1 MSDEV
6 RDDEKVDRWVAHHP
20 PADISPAEFEQFV
33 ADVLGAGG
41 TDLANYTV
49 QTHEVISGA
58 DGDFDFD
65 ATIRFSH
72 LGMDYLTIV
81 EAKRHKNPIKRELV
95 QVLHSKA
102 QSVGAH
108 KAVMIATA
116 PFQRGAIEF
125 AKAHGIALVLVSEG
139 RFTFETRAAEPRP
152 VMSRQEAQERYG
164 LPTFVGVG
172 IGPGSDGGGTTFTTF
187 DTTDCQRIQEVLFNV
202 QTNES

>member
-1 MSDEV
+1 
-6 RDDEKVDRWVAHHP
+6 
-20 PADISPAEFEQFV
+20 
-33 ADVLGAGG
+33 L
-41 TDLANYTV
+41 
-49 QTHEVISGA
+49 
-58 DGDFDFD
+58 
-65 ATIRFSH
+65 
-72 LGMDYLTIV
+72 
-81 EAKRHKNPIKRELV
+81 EAKRHKNPIKRDLV
-95 QVLHSKA
+95 QILHSKA

-139 RFTFETRAAEPRP
+139 RFTFETRAAAPRP

-172 IGPGSDGGGTTFTTF
+172 IGPGGDSGGTMFTTF

-202 QTNES
+202 ETDES